1 MFEAGLKFGLGLA
14 AAVAVLWVGGWVLFW
29 LLVAAIESRKP

>member
-14 AAVAVLWVGGWVLFW
+14 AAVAVLWVGGWVLV
-29 LLVAAIESRKP
+29 LVLIGFGSKRGQ